1 MKKLIV
7 VAAAMLS
14 TLTAAAQ
21 YYPDGRPI
29 PPSKRGSYYGTKSSY
44 SNPWRTSHYNN
55 TYYGFRIGL
64 NVATVNSDAPVL
76 DANDA
81 KTGLDVGF
89 VIGTQLTR
97 TAPLFFETGLSYT
110 EKGGKSDYQ
119 GGKFTYSLNYLEMP
133 LLLKYKY
140 YAGPDVSIEPFL
152 GGYLAVGVSGKI
164 KDYGERQ
171 AYSSFDS
178 DDPGSFQRFDG
189 GLRLGC
195 GVSFQMLYLGISYD
209 IGLANVGHSD
219 FDDTRTGTLNL
230 NVGVNF

>member
-1 MKKLIV
+1 MM
-7 VAAAMLS
+7 AAAFLTTLS
-14 TLTAAAQ
+14 AAAQ

-29 PPSKRGSYYGTKSSY
+29 PPSKRGSYYSSRSSY
-44 SNPWRTSHYNN
+44 SKGWSASHPNN

-64 NVATVNSDAPVL
+64 NVATVNSDAAIL

-81 KTGLDVGF
+81 KAGLDLGF

-110 EKGGKSDYQ
+110 EKGGKTTYQ
-119 GGKFTYSLNYLEMP
+119 GSKFTYSLNYLELP
-133 LLLKYKY
+133 LVLKYKY
-140 YAGPDVSIEPFL
+140 YASRDVSIEPFM
-152 GGYLAVGVSGKI
+152 GGYLALGVSGKI

-195 GVSFQMLYLGISYD
+195 GVSFQMLYLGLSYD

-230 NVGVNF
+230 NLGVNF